1 MYLALPIKTV
11 FYIFGTMLVLIFLLL
26 SSIKGGFSLNLI
38 SLSLLL
44 TTVLFWLLGATPF
57 WRKLWKRFPKLN
69 RWFFPDLNGV
79 WKGEQESNW
88 PLIERLVNA
97 SSNQQ
102 EIYNA
107 DQPDVPLRK
116 TKVTV
121 RITANLFRV
130 KVTLVSQPR
139 SSDLSEPYSESYTY
153 VAVPRKNPDT
163 DAFELF
169 YFYKNT
175 TTYPV
180 TTDTNSHDGAAKLEV
195 SADGQLKGINMTNRQ
210 WHRGMNTAGKL
221 VLERISEDPEA
232 KE

>member
-11 FYIFGTMLVLIFLLL
+11 FYTFGASLVLFFLLL
-26 SSIKGGFSLNLI
+26 SSIKGGFSFNLI
-38 SLSLLL
+38 SLSLLI
-44 TTVLFWLLGATPF
+44 TTGLFWLLGATPV
-57 WRKLWKRFPKLN
+57 WRKLWKRFPQLN
-69 RWFFPDLNGV
+69 RWVFPDLNGV
-79 WKGEQESNW
+79 WQGEQESNW
-88 PLIERLVNA
+88 PIIERLINA
-97 SSNQQ
+97 SSTQQ

-107 DQPDVPLRK
+107 DQPDVSLLK

-139 SSDLSEPYSESYTY
+139 SPDLSKPYSESYTY
-153 VAVPRKNPDT
+153 LAVPRKNPDT

-175 TTYPV
+175 TTNPV

-195 SADGQLKGINMTNRQ
+195 TADGKLKGINMTNRQ
-210 WHRGMNTAGKL
+210 WHRGMNTAGEL

-232 KE
+232 NE